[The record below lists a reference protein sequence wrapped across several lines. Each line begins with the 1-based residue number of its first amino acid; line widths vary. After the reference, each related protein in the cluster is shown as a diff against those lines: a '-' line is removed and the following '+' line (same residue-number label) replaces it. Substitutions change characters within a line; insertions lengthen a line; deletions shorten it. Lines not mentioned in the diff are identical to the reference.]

1 MNGNHGRRGRTK
13 ELLRA
18 ALSLPW
24 LSVLWFW
31 TLPVLRPSKERLAV
45 RNTFFSPHHLK
56 PLKADIDEIAHAD
69 LYLRWKLFDRRAGR
83 IKAWE
88 YGLLHNYSDD
98 FPGLKILEV
107 GPGNSTFPIYL
118 QSKGAA
124 VTVIDLPQPLDPPF
138 SYQKWRYRRSGVVTD
153 QGSVLDLPYEND
165 SFDLVTCISTIE
177 HLDTTPGETD
187 VLPYPTFIDRTK
199 TALAEMCRVVS
210 PGGHLYITSETYVP
224 GKATKDRWLAY
235 IETASIS
242 GAYDVNDIAGVFVD
256 TIQAHGFELVGDSDY
271 RPALLLD
278 DGDRS
283 NYRGPFISTFALLAR
298 KAPAG
303 SSDTCEG

>member
-1 MNGNHGRRGRTK
+1 MNANHGRRGRTK

-31 TLPVLRPSKERLAV
+31 TLPVLRPPKERIAV

-88 YGLLHNYSDD
+88 YGLLHNYSDA
-98 FPGLKILEV
+98 FQGLKILDV
-107 GPGNSTFPIYL
+107 GPGNSTFPTYL

-124 VTVIDLPQPLDPPF
+124 VTTIDLPQPLDPPF
-138 SYQKWRYRRSGVVTD
+138 SYQKWRYRRSGVATD
-153 QGSVLDLPYEND
+153 QGSVLDLPYEDD

-177 HLDTTPGETD
+177 HLDSIPGETD
-187 VLPYPTFIDRTK
+187 VLPYPTFIDRTR
-199 TALAEMCRVVS
+199 TALAEMCRVVN
-210 PGGHLYITSETYVP
+210 PGGHLYITSEAYVP

-235 IETASIS
+235 IETPSIN
-242 GAYDVNDIAGVFVD
+242 GAYDVNDVAGVFVD
-256 TIQAHGFELVGDSDY
+256 TLRAHGFELVGDSDY
-271 RPALLLD
+271 QPALLLD

-283 NYRGPFISTFALLAR
+283 NYRGHFISTFALLAR
-298 KAPAG
+298 KVAAG
-303 SSDTCEG
+303 SSNTCEE